1 MKRNLLQCMARVL
14 LLPVA
19 LMFICGALVSAHA
32 EYSGPKVR
40 FRLAHPCPPGHHTS
54 LAFEKF
60 AELVAQKSKNKI
72 KVHVFPNAVLG
83 SDVVMLKG
91 ALTGGLE
98 MAVSSSPNLTWVVP
112 SLMVFDLPYITSVK
126 YQKNLYEALDNGELG
141 RYFKGKFNE
150 VGLSRSCTANTVTG
164 ISSALKSRS
173 VPSGIWRA
181 FRSARRLPP
190 SRSKWRK
197 PLA

>member
-60 AELVAQKSKNKI
+60 AELVAQKSKTRSRCM
-72 KVHVFPNAVLG
+72 FSP
-83 SDVVMLKG
+83 MPFWG
-91 ALTGGLE
+91 A
-98 MAVSSSPNLTWVVP
+98 MSSCS
-112 SLMVFDLPYITSVK
+112 K
-126 YQKNLYEALDNGELG
+126 
-141 RYFKGKFNE
+141 
-150 VGLSRSCTANTVTG
+150 
-164 ISSALKSRS
+164 
-173 VPSGIWRA
+173 
-181 FRSARRLPP
+181 AR
-190 SRSKWRK
+190 
-197 PLA
+197 

>member
-1 MKRNLLQCMARVL
+1 M
-14 LLPVA
+14 PVA

-91 ALTGGLE
+91 ALTGGLKASAAGIAA
-98 MAVSSSPNLTWVVP
+98 AVFFGFLAALVCSPK
-112 SLMVFDLPYITSVK
+112 D
-126 YQKNLYEALDNGELG
+126 
-141 RYFKGKFNE
+141 
-150 VGLSRSCTANTVTG
+150 
-164 ISSALKSRS
+164 KS
-173 VPSGIWRA
+173 
-181 FRSARRLPP
+181 
-190 SRSKWRK
+190 
-197 PLA
+197 